1 MYILEMSE
9 EPAYTIIRKKFKN
22 EEDVL
27 KQIRFML
34 YTEYNTKYEDVVFL
48 NGNNRDIRR
57 ENLLF
62 MNEPKYLN
70 ELSSPIF

>member
-1 MYILEMSE
+1 MGE
-9 EPAYTIIRKKFKN
+9 EPPFLIIRKKFKN
-22 EEDVL
+22 EDDVL
-27 KQIRFML
+27 KQIKFML
-34 YTEYNTKYEDVVFL
+34 YTGYNAKYEDVVFL

-62 MNEPKYLN
+62 INQPKYLN

>member
-34 YTEYNTKYEDVVFL
+34 YTEYNVRYEDVVFL
-48 NGNNRDIRR
+48 NGNNRDLRR
-57 ENLLF
+57 ENVLF
-62 MNEPKYLN
+62 INRSIKY
-70 ELSSPIF
+70 

>member
-1 MYILEMSE
+1 MSE

-34 YTEYNTKYEDVVFL
+34 YTEYNVRYEDVVFL
-48 NGNNRDIRR
+48 NGNNRDLRR
-57 ENLLF
+57 ENVLF
-62 MNEPKYLN
+62 INRSIKY
-70 ELSSPIF
+70 

>member
-34 YTEYNTKYEDVVFL
+34 YTEYNVRYEDVVFL

-57 ENLLF
+57 ENVLF
-62 MNEPKYLN
+62 IDRSIK
-70 ELSSPIF
+70 

>member
-1 MYILEMSE
+1 MSE

-34 YTEYNTKYEDVVFL
+34 YTEYNVRYEDVVFL

-57 ENLLF
+57 ENVLF
-62 MNEPKYLN
+62 INRSIK
-70 ELSSPIF
+70 